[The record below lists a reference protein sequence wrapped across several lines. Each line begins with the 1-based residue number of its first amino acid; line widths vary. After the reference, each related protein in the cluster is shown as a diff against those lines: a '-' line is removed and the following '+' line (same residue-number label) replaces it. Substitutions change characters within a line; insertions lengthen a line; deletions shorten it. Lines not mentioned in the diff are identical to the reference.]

1 MTNEQFIVNIQQSM
15 LQILNNAQLIELERV
30 LKEQLLAKSI
40 IDVDSEPT
48 ENLLNKNSNNEL
60 IEKFIAAKCVEG
72 CSKATLRYYKQTLSS
87 AISDLNKSVTEI
99 VTDYLRD

>member
-40 IDVDSEPT
+40 VDSEPT

-60 IEKFIAAKCVEG
+60 IEKFIAEFH
-72 CSKATLRYYKQTLSS
+72 
-87 AISDLNKSVTEI
+87 I
-99 VTDYLRD
+99 

>member
-1 MTNEQFIVNIQQSM
+1 M

-72 CSKATLRYYKQTLSS
+72 CSKATLRYLCKFHKMRHVNSQ
-87 AISDLNKSVTEI
+87 
-99 VTDYLRD
+99 LRYQVMRS